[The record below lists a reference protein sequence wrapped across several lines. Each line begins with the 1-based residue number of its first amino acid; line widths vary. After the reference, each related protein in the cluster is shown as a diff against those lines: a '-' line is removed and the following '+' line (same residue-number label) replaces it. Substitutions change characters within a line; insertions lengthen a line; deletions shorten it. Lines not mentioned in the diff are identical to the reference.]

1 MHLCLHQS
9 SYQLYHHYYS
19 KIPNPQEVPSLQNAN
34 MKFTTTAI
42 ATVFALLGV
51 GIDSVSADCYTS
63 GAFWPDQGAAR
74 FHAERACRG
83 YDGNQGAFQGEFR
96 PGEVKY
102 ACIQYSG
109 TSKFEFSVQNLNTGA
124 SFDLGDDDCVLRLE
138 NEINGCGRG
147 GESDVAGWRF
157 R

>member
-1 MHLCLHQS
+1 
-9 SYQLYHHYYS
+9 
-19 KIPNPQEVPSLQNAN
+19 
-34 MKFTTTAI
+34 MKFTTTAL
-42 ATVFALLGV
+42 ATALTLLGAS
-51 GIDSVSADCYTS
+51 ITTVSATCYTD

-74 FHAERACRG
+74 YHAERACRG
-83 YDGNQGAFQGEFR
+83 YDGNAGAFQGTFA

-109 TSKFEFSVQNLNTGA
+109 TSKFEFSVQNQNLGA

-147 GESDVAGWRF
+147 GESSVAGWHF